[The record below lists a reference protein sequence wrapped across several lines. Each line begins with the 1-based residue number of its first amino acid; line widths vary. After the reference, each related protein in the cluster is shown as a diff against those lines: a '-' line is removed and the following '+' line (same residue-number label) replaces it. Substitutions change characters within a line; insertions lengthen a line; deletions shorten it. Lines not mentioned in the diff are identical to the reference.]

1 MKLLEEFLKL
11 ELKSMERDG
20 IRLRAIGDLEGIR
33 ILHEK
38 WLWIRLKEP
47 KITKTGILHWH

>member
-20 IRLRAIGDLEGIR
+20 IRLRAIGDLEGIPDFA
-33 ILHEK
+33 
-38 WLWIRLKEP
+38 LKN
-47 KITKTGILHWH
+47 GYGYG